1 LPLATQTLH
10 LFLNPQIEIDANLGN
25 ELKQQMQLEMLK
37 PLETLREK
45 GFDYSHEDISGNISF
60 VEILNR
66 ELPDNEQ
73 VPMKSGK
80 KGMIPALAQEDE
92 GMRYLLG
99 HEKEIV
105 RLLAEA
111 RVAIKSWPLHIARV
125 DNILNQ
131 AACSDG
137 KIGAPL
143 SYYAGHL
150 GRWGGTEGINLQN
163 LGGRGRGK
171 PIHPLIGQVRQM
183 LKAPNGFIFGI
194 PDYSQI
200 EARILA
206 WFAGQDNLLQTFR
219 EGKSPYSEFATEL
232 FQCPVRK
239 PEDTDPEPVRKQLA
253 VQYGFGK
260 DAILGCGY
268 GMGTNKFYARCREN
282 INLRPLFDS
291 GEYDWDFIDKLIK
304 TYRSKYSKI
313 PEFWRKVEK
322 AWKFVTK
329 YPKERISLDFTKP
342 YSTDCSLTFY
352 HQDKATFIGLP
363 SGRFIR
369 YPYATVNKQGD
380 LLYRWGHLWG
390 GSITENI
397 VQATAR
403 DILAEALLRLENAG
417 YNLLFHSH
425 DEAICLLNKSSADLW
440 LQGMIN
446 IMSHVPYWAIGL
458 PISVEGKLC
467 ERYEK

>member
-1 LPLATQTLH
+1 
-10 LFLNPQIEIDANLGN
+10 
-25 ELKQQMQLEMLK
+25 
-37 PLETLREK
+37 
-45 GFDYSHEDISGNISF
+45 
-60 VEILNR
+60 
-66 ELPDNEQ
+66 LPDNEQ
-73 VPMKSGK
+73 VPTKMGK
-80 KGMIPALAQEDE
+80 KGLIPALAQEDE
-92 GMRYLLG
+92 GLRYLLG

-105 RLLAEA
+105 RLLAKA
-111 RVAIKSWPLHIARV
+111 RVAIKSWPLHIKRV

-131 AACSDG
+131 AVCSNG

-171 PIHPLIGQVRQM
+171 PIHPLISQVRQM
-183 LKAPNGFIFGI
+183 LKAPDGYIFGI

-206 WFAGQDNLLQTFR
+206 WFAGQNDLLQTFK

-282 INLRPLFDS
+282 VNLRPLFDS
-291 GEYDWDFIDKLIK
+291 GEYDWDFVDKLIK
-304 TYRSKYSKI
+304 TYRSKYFKI

-329 YPKERISLDFTKP
+329 YPKEVVDLLQP
-342 YSTDCSLTFY
+342 YCGPAPPRLKFWY
-352 HQDKATFIGLP
+352 ENNATFIGLP

-369 YPYATVNKQGD
+369 YPYASVNKQDD

-417 YNLLFHSH
+417 YNILFHSH
-425 DEAICLLNKSSADLW
+425 DEIICLLSDFTSSKSTTELW

-446 IMSHVPYWAIGL
+446 LMSYVPYWAIGL